1 MRIYGRTEEKNVS
14 CIVIVML
21 LIVMMMAMGFAEVYG
36 ATTYSYIEREGV
48 YLDSISVD
56 RLSEGMVKAAM
67 SQKASLMVTVDPDVM
82 TLEQATEKLFEGG
95 QPYFLAI
102 DQANEALD
110 GVRIDAESD
119 AVYYDYPERNL
130 LVFELIYR

>member
-1 MRIYGRTEEKNVS
+1 
-14 CIVIVML
+14 
-21 LIVMMMAMGFAEVYG
+21 
-36 ATTYSYIEREGV
+36 
-48 YLDSISVD
+48 
-56 RLSEGMVKAAM
+56 MVKAAM

-82 TLEQATEKLFEGG
+82 TLEQATEKLFEGD